1 MKKAIILLALLVSGV
16 SISQDIHA
24 ITYLD
29 VPRSAAAD
37 FIRLHKKFVDFS
49 QGEKRTIKSDWLF
62 AHTFGSNFTFMI
74 VDVYE
79 TVADQVADNGLAVMS
94 ENIKNMNLSE
104 EEQVLMSKEFQK
116 YFNLYLEGHSDEVR
130 QIIDSENMFYVSE
143 AFDASK
149 KQLLVVNKFNPKWSD
164 RSEFLELWKES
175 SAPMIER
182 GNIVAVFP
190 TGHYSGTSD
199 NVYVNIWYPS
209 WDAFVAEEKAV
220 AAGPLSEMTASEKK
234 MWDMA
239 GDHSDEIMTLV
250 GTNWGN
256 ETFVLSQ

>member
-1 MKKAIILLALLVSGV
+1 MKKVIIILTLFISG
-16 SISQDIHA
+16 IGLSQDIHA

-29 VPRSAAAD
+29 VPRSEAAE

-49 QGEKRTIKSDWLF
+49 QGEKRTIKSEWLM
-62 AHTFGSNFTFMI
+62 AHTFGGNFTFMT

-79 TVADQVADNGLAVMS
+79 SVQDQAADDALAVMS
-94 ENIKNMNLSE
+94 ENIKNMNLPE
-104 EEQVLMSKEFQK
+104 DELAIVSKEFQK

-130 QIIDSENMFYVSE
+130 SVIDRENLFFASEN
-143 AFDASK
+143 FDASK

-164 RSEFLELWKES
+164 RAEFLELWKET

-182 GNIVAVFP
+182 GNVVAAFP

-220 AAGPLSEMTASEKK
+220 AAGPSGDMTASEKK

-239 GDHSDEIMTLV
+239 GRHTDEIMTLI
-250 GTNWGN
+250 GTNWN
-256 ETFVLSQ
+256 NDTFVLSK